1 MVDLAVQDWLN
12 DARLKRLFEV
22 IAQAG
27 GEARIA
33 GGAVRN
39 ALWGLPVRDIDV
51 ATTLVPDQMVSAGRD
66 AGFAVYPTGIK
77 FGTVTVVIDDLS
89 VEVTTLRAD
98 METDGR
104 HAVVRFSTDWAVDAA
119 RRDFTFN
126 ALYCD
131 LAGQVFDETGMGLKD
146 HGERR
151 VRFVGEAEARIR
163 EDYLRILRFFRFEA
177 HYGNGSFDQQGLMAC
192 ASLKQG
198 LHKLSGER
206 VQAELFKILLAP
218 RVVPVIEIM
227 MNHGILQE
235 LFEVDSIPEILA
247 RLARLVE
254 IEQEPDALRRLA
266 VLTPDVSHLRLSRA
280 QQRRF
285 AALRT
290 PTGLSPDSEL
300 QDRQAMLYSVG
311 ERAYRDGIMMARI
324 RCSDDTG
331 WQELQDL
338 PDHWSV
344 PEFPVSGQDLLDA
357 GFVPGK
363 AVGKRLGQLERQW
376 VTGGFSASKEALLSE
391 MAEVEK

>member
-1 MVDLAVQDWLN
+1 MMIDLAAQDWLR
-12 DARLKRLFEV
+12 DARLKRLFDV
-22 IAQAG
+22 IAQVG
-27 GEARIA
+27 GEARVA

-51 ATTLVPDQMVSAGRD
+51 ATTLVPDQVVSVVRD
-66 AGFAVYPTGIK
+66 AGFSVYPTGIK

-89 VEVTTLRAD
+89 IEVTTLRAD

-104 HAVVRFSTDWAVDAA
+104 HAVVQFSTDWAVDAA

-146 HGERR
+146 HDERR

-177 HYGNGSFDQQGLMAC
+177 QYGNGSFDRQGLMAC
-192 ASLKQG
+192 EGLKQG

-218 RVVPVIEIM
+218 RVVPVIEM
-227 MNHGILQE
+227 MINHGVLQE
-235 LFEVDSIPEILA
+235 LFEVDGSPET
-247 RLARLVE
+247 LARLVV
-254 IEQEPDALRRLA
+254 IENEPDALRRLA

-285 AALRT
+285 AALKT
-290 PTGLSPDSEL
+290 PIGLSPDSEL
-300 QDRQAMLYSVG
+300 QDRQAMLYGVG
-311 ERAYRDGIMMARI
+311 ERAYRDGVMMARI
-324 RCSDDTG
+324 RCSDDTR

-363 AVGKRLGQLERQW
+363 AVGKRLKQLEQRW
-376 VTGGFSASKEALLSE
+376 VSGGFSASKEVLLAE